1 MELDLKGTK
10 GSQTIYVDN
19 MGKILETANVVEPKA
34 GNDVWLSLDRDLQ
47 KAIYHILEKQLA
59 GILTNV
65 LVNQEPEE
73 IKNVDASEIKLPIKD
88 AYFQLI
94 NNNVLSFHDFASEEA
109 SDTERQINA
118 KFESARAR
126 IEADL
131 KN

>member
-1 MELDLKGTK
+1 M
-10 GSQTIYVDN
+10 
-19 MGKILETANVVEPKA
+19 VEPKA

-94 NNNVLSFHDFASEEA
+94 NNNVLSFHDFASEEPLTQNGRLTP
-109 SDTERQINA
+109 S
-118 KFESARAR
+118 
-126 IEADL
+126 L
-131 KN
+131 KAPEQGLRRT